1 MSPKAYVGRVTSDK
15 MDKTAVVMVQTR
27 RRHPRYKRIV
37 TYRKTFKAHDEGNAC
52 HIGDL
57 VRIIETR
64 PLSKEK
70 RWRVSEIL
78 STGKAV
84 EVFPAETEQQL

>member
-27 RRHPRYKRIV
+27 RRHPRYKRVV
-37 TYRKTFKAHDEGNAC
+37 TYRKKFKAHDEDNAC

-78 STGKAV
+78 SKGMAIEALRT
-84 EVFPAETEQQL
+84 ETE

>member
-1 MSPKAYVGRVTSDK
+1 MSPKSFVGFVISDK
-15 MDKTAVVMVQTR
+15 MDKTAVVTVETK
-27 RRHPRYKRIV
+27 RRHPQYKRV
-37 TYRKTFKAHDEGNAC
+37 TTRKRKFKVHDEGNAC

-78 STGKAV
+78 SKGKTV
-84 EVFPAETEQQL
+84 ETSPTEIE